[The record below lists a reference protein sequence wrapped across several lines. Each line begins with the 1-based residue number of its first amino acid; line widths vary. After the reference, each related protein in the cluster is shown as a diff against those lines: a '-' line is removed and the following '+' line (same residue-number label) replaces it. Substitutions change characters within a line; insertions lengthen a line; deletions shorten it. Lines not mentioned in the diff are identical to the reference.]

1 MADVFDRQDGYDF
14 SDRRSDSS
22 DEFQLDIQ
30 AYLRILR
37 KYKWAITLGSALVT
51 AAALLYVLSVTP
63 VYRSTATLLI
73 ESQKAN
79 TVGIEEL
86 IKGQSEDRD
95 YYLTQYELL
104 KSRKLAE
111 RVVAYLSLNEHVD
124 LNPER
129 LNTDKDVLGTVM
141 TRLKTLFTGSSTQ
154 DENTGIVGVDQGL
167 EQETELDLEKS
178 EVELLRDSGVL
189 GDAVYSME
197 DVKAPVS
204 NMSEDELNRSVGRY
218 LGKLGIQPIRNT
230 KLVKISY
237 ESVDPEMA
245 AKVAN
250 TVGEQYILSYLDAK
264 MEMTMQ
270 ASQWLNE
277 RLAQLKITL
286 DASEQKLI
294 KYKQEN
300 NLIDVNGSVAK
311 VNETTL
317 LLATTEL
324 AEAKSKL
331 SDISEL
337 YEEIKAVQASSP
349 EYLDSI
355 PAVQDDAL
363 VRSVKIE
370 QGQRQRELD
379 ELLNRYGPKHPKV
392 VDAQSRLASLDTL
405 MGQHTARIVGSIEKN
420 YKLARQR
427 VASLQ
432 RTLATGR
439 EEIQEIGKKSF
450 ELEDLERE
458 VATNRNLYDTF
469 FARVSETRS
478 TDQMSAANARISD
491 RAVVSHSPVKP
502 QKQLIVGL
510 AALASLVL
518 LSLLAILYESMD
530 DTIKGTADIESKLRV
545 RLLGTI
551 PLLKG
556 GLFNRNRKIPIN
568 PMEIDET
575 HSTFVEAIRT
585 IRTALN
591 AIGTN
596 AEPNKTIV
604 ITSSIPGEGKSTASL
619 NIAYAMSK
627 LERVILIDADMR
639 RPAIGRALN
648 MAKKEPGLSNLIS
661 GTANVRECIK
671 RKAIGELDVIPCGD
685 IPDHPLELI
694 SSSRFAELL
703 NKLGEHYDRIIID
716 SAPTQAVSDALV
728 LGSLADAVVYIVK
741 SHATSY
747 DLVKRGLERLGQMDI
762 HVAGIVVTQVDF
774 DKIKAYGGDHYY
786 QGYYD
791 YYGYGKQSK
800 GWKKRGQKRQQ
811 SSTFVPIDRRS
822 SPPISVNN
830 GGATTRAVD
839 TESTFRSDRTRTHDE
854 SGYSRDDLVSS
865 LDRRSNETRDD
876 VTLDLGESVRAEET
890 STRRRPRRFE
900 ENDFDIT

>member
-1 MADVFDRQDGYDF
+1 MADVFDKQDGYDF
-14 SDRRSDSS
+14 ADRRAESS
-22 DEFQLDIQ
+22 DEFQLDVQ

-37 KYKWAITLGSALVT
+37 KYKWAITLGTALVT
-51 AAALLYVLSVTP
+51 CAAMLYVLSVTP

-86 IKGQSEDRD
+86 IGGQSEDRD

-111 RVVAYLSLNEHVD
+111 RVVAYLGLNDHVD

-129 LNTDKDVLGTVM
+129 LSADKDVFATIIA
-141 TRLKTLFTGSSTQ
+141 RLKKLFTGSPSNQ
-154 DENTGIVGVDQGL
+154 EQPEAVASADQ
-167 EQETELDLEKS
+167 QELDLNKS
-178 EVELLRDSGVL
+178 AVELLQDSGIL
-189 GDAVYSME
+189 GDNYSL
-197 DVKAPVS
+197 DDIKAPTS
-204 NMSEDELNRSVGRY
+204 NMTEEELNRSVGRY
-218 LGKLGIQPIRNT
+218 LRKLDIQPIRNT

-237 ESVDPEMA
+237 ESVDPVMA
-245 AKVAN
+245 ATVAN

-286 DASEQKLI
+286 DASEQKLL
-294 KYKQEN
+294 KYKQDN

-324 AEAKSKL
+324 SEAKSKL

-337 YEEIKAVQASSP
+337 YEEVKAVQASTP

-355 PAVQDDAL
+355 PAIQDDAL

-392 VDAQSRLASLDTL
+392 VDAQSRLNSLDTL

-427 VASLQ
+427 VASLE

-439 EEIQEIGKKSF
+439 QEIQEIGKKSF

-458 VATNRNLYDTF
+458 VATNRSLYDTF

-478 TDQMSAANARISD
+478 TDQMATANARISD
-491 RAVVSHSPVKP
+491 RAVVNFGPVKP

-530 DTIKGTADIESKLRV
+530 DTIKGTSDIESKLRV

-556 GLFNRNRKIPIN
+556 GLFNRGRKIPIN

-591 AIGTN
+591 AIGNN

-648 MAKKEPGLSNLIS
+648 MPKNEPGLSNLIS
-661 GTANVRECIK
+661 GTANVRDCIK
-671 RKAIGELDVIPCGD
+671 RKAIGELDIIPCGE

-703 NKLGEHYDRIIID
+703 NKLSEHYDRIIID

-728 LGSLADAVVYIVK
+728 LGSLADAIVYIVK

-774 DKIKAYGGDHYY
+774 DKIKSYGGDHYY

-791 YYGYGKQSK
+791 YYGYGKESK
-800 GWKKRGQKRQQ
+800 GFKKRGKKKPAT
-811 SSTFVPIDRRS
+811 TFVPIDRRS
-822 SPPISVNN
+822 SPPIDSIGSGN
-830 GGATTRAVD
+830 TTRAVD
-839 TESTFRSDRTRTHDE
+839 LEPDVGRSRQVN
-854 SGYSRDDLVSS
+854 YSRDDMVAS
-865 LDRRSNETRDD
+865 LGKKASKDGRD
-876 VTLDLGESVRAEET
+876 VTLDLGDSAKREDSGK
-890 STRRRPRRFE
+890 RRRPVRFE